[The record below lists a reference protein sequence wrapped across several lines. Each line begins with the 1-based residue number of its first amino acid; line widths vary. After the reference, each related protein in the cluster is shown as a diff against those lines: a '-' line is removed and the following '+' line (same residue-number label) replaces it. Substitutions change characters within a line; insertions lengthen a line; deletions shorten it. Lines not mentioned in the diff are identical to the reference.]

1 MTSLP
6 VHDSILFE
14 RLFYAVD
21 NSKRGILMIRIIVD
35 SSSDYQL
42 EELKQKNM
50 ELVPI
55 SITMGDQSY
64 LDGIDLN
71 RDDFYKMLTET
82 TDFPKTSQPSTQ
94 SFLDIFL
101 DAKEKGDDCICILLS
116 SGLSGTYQGACLARN
131 LADYDNIYIIDS
143 LAAICIIQ
151 VLAERACAL
160 REQGYNAS
168 DIVSEVEKLKSRV
181 KLVAA
186 LDTLEYLRRGGRLSK
201 TAATIGELA
210 NLKPMITITEEGTIG
225 VIGKSLGRN
234 KAISGLIKHV
244 KENELDLSYPVYSLY
259 TFGTDNSEI
268 FEEKLANEDIYPT
281 ARLQVGPTIGTHIGP
296 NAFGI
301 MYVIKE

>member
-1 MTSLP
+1 
-6 VHDSILFE
+6 
-14 RLFYAVD
+14 
-21 NSKRGILMIRIIVD
+21 MIRIIVD

-55 SITMGDQSY
+55 SVTIGEHSY

-71 RDDFYKMLTET
+71 RDAFYKMLTET
-82 TDFPKTSQPSTQ
+82 SDFPKTAQPSTQ
-94 SFLDIFL
+94 AFLDIFL

-116 SGLSGTYQGACLARN
+116 SGLSGTCQGACIARDM
-131 LADYDNIYIIDS
+131 ADYDNIYIIDS
-143 LAAICIIQ
+143 LAAICLIQ

-160 REQGYNAS
+160 RDQGYAAK
-168 DIVSEVEKLKSRV
+168 DIVAEVEKLKSKV
-181 KLVAA
+181 KVAAA
-186 LDTLEYLRRGGRLSK
+186 LDTLEYLYRGGRLSK

-225 VIGKSLGRN
+225 IIGKAIGRN
-234 KAISGLIKHV
+234 KAITSLIKHV
-244 KENELDLSYPVYSLY
+244 KENELDPDYPIYSLY
-259 TFGTDNSEI
+259 TYGSENSEK
-268 FEEKLANEDIYPT
+268 FEERLESAEIHPA

-301 MYVIKE
+301 MYVIK

>member
-1 MTSLP
+1 
-6 VHDSILFE
+6 
-14 RLFYAVD
+14 
-21 NSKRGILMIRIIVD
+21 MIRIIVD

-55 SITMGDQSY
+55 SVTIGEHSY

-71 RDDFYKMLTET
+71 RDAFYKMLTET
-82 TDFPKTSQPSTQ
+82 SDFPKTAQPSTQ
-94 SFLDIFL
+94 AFLDIFL

-116 SGLSGTYQGACLARN
+116 SGLSGTCQGACIARDM
-131 LADYDNIYIIDS
+131 ADYDNIYIIDS
-143 LAAICIIQ
+143 LAAICLIQ

-160 REQGYNAS
+160 RDQGYAAK
-168 DIVSEVEKLKSRV
+168 DIVAEVEKLKSRV
-181 KLVAA
+181 KVAAA
-186 LDTLEYLRRGGRLSK
+186 LDTLEYLYRGGRLSK

-225 VIGKSLGRN
+225 IIGKAIGRN
-234 KAISGLIKHV
+234 KAITSLIKHV
-244 KENELDLSYPVYSLY
+244 KENELDPDYPIYSLY
-259 TFGTDNSEI
+259 TYGSENSEK
-268 FEEKLANEDIYPT
+268 FEERLESAEIHPA

-301 MYVIKE
+301 MYVIK

>member
-1 MTSLP
+1 
-6 VHDSILFE
+6 
-14 RLFYAVD
+14 
-21 NSKRGILMIRIIVD
+21 MIRIIVD

-55 SITMGDQSY
+55 SVTIGEHSY

-71 RDDFYKMLTET
+71 RDAFYKMLTET
-82 TDFPKTSQPSTQ
+82 SDFPKTAQPSTQ
-94 SFLDIFL
+94 AFLDIFL

-116 SGLSGTYQGACLARN
+116 SGLSRTCQGACIARDM
-131 LADYDNIYIIDS
+131 ADYDNIYIIDS
-143 LAAICIIQ
+143 LAAICLIQ

-160 REQGYNAS
+160 RDQGYAAK
-168 DIVSEVEKLKSRV
+168 DIVAEVEKLKSRV
-181 KLVAA
+181 KVAAA
-186 LDTLEYLRRGGRLSK
+186 LDTLEYLYRGGRLSK

-225 VIGKSLGRN
+225 IIGKAIGRN
-234 KAISGLIKHV
+234 KAITSLIKHV
-244 KENELDLSYPVYSLY
+244 KENELDPDYPIYSLY
-259 TFGTDNSEI
+259 TYGTENSEK
-268 FEEKLANEDIYPT
+268 FEERLESAEIHPA

-301 MYVIKE
+301 MYVIK

>member
-1 MTSLP
+1 
-6 VHDSILFE
+6 
-14 RLFYAVD
+14 
-21 NSKRGILMIRIIVD
+21 MIRLIVD

-55 SITMGDQSY
+55 SVTIGEHSY

-71 RDDFYKMLTET
+71 RDAFYKMLTET
-82 TDFPKTSQPSTQ
+82 SDFPKTAQPSTQ
-94 SFLDIFL
+94 AFLDIFL

-116 SGLSGTYQGACLARN
+116 SGLSGTCQGACIARDM
-131 LADYDNIYIIDS
+131 ADYDNIYIIDS
-143 LAAICIIQ
+143 LAAICLIQ

-160 REQGYNAS
+160 RDQGYAAK
-168 DIVSEVEKLKSRV
+168 DIVAEVEKLKSRV
-181 KLVAA
+181 KVAAA
-186 LDTLEYLRRGGRLSK
+186 LDTLEYLYRGGRLSK

-225 VIGKSLGRN
+225 IIGKAIGRN
-234 KAISGLIKHV
+234 KAITSLIKHV
-244 KENELDLSYPVYSLY
+244 KENELDPDYPIYSLY
-259 TFGTDNSEI
+259 TYGSENSEK
-268 FEEKLANEDIYPT
+268 FEERLESAEIHPA

-301 MYVIKE
+301 MYVIK

>member
-1 MTSLP
+1 
-6 VHDSILFE
+6 
-14 RLFYAVD
+14 
-21 NSKRGILMIRIIVD
+21 MIRIIVD

-55 SITMGDQSY
+55 SVTIGEHSY

-71 RDDFYKMLTET
+71 RDAFYKMLTET
-82 TDFPKTSQPSTQ
+82 SDFPKTAQPSTQ
-94 SFLDIFL
+94 AFLDIFL

-116 SGLSGTYQGACLARN
+116 SGLSGTCQGACIARDM
-131 LADYDNIYIIDS
+131 ADYDNIYIIDS
-143 LAAICIIQ
+143 LAAICLIQ

-160 REQGYNAS
+160 RDQGYAAK
-168 DIVSEVEKLKSRV
+168 DIVAEVEKLKSRV
-181 KLVAA
+181 KVAAA
-186 LDTLEYLRRGGRLSK
+186 LDTLEYLYRDGRLSK

-225 VIGKSLGRN
+225 IIGKAIGRN
-234 KAISGLIKHV
+234 KAITSLIKHV
-244 KENELDLSYPVYSLY
+244 KENELDPDYPIYSLY
-259 TFGTDNSEI
+259 TYGSENSEK
-268 FEEKLANEDIYPT
+268 FEERLESAEIHPA

-301 MYVIKE
+301 MYVIK

>member
-1 MTSLP
+1 
-6 VHDSILFE
+6 
-14 RLFYAVD
+14 
-21 NSKRGILMIRIIVD
+21 MIRIIVD

-55 SITMGDQSY
+55 SVTIGEHSY

-71 RDDFYKMLTET
+71 RDAFYKMLTET
-82 TDFPKTSQPSTQ
+82 SDFPKTAQPSTQ
-94 SFLDIFL
+94 AFLDIFL

-116 SGLSGTYQGACLARN
+116 SGLSGTCQGACIARDM
-131 LADYDNIYIIDS
+131 ADYDNIYIIDS
-143 LAAICIIQ
+143 LAAICLIQ

-160 REQGYNAS
+160 RDQGYAAK
-168 DIVSEVEKLKSRV
+168 DIVAEVEKLKSRV
-181 KLVAA
+181 KVAAA
-186 LDTLEYLRRGGRLSK
+186 LDTLEYLYRGGRLSK

-225 VIGKSLGRN
+225 IIGKAIGRN
-234 KAISGLIKHV
+234 KAITSLIKHV
-244 KENELDLSYPVYSLY
+244 KENELDPDYPIYSLY
-259 TFGTDNSEI
+259 TYGTENSEK
-268 FEEKLANEDIYPT
+268 FEERLESAEIHPA

-301 MYVIKE
+301 MYVIK

>member
-1 MTSLP
+1 
-6 VHDSILFE
+6 
-14 RLFYAVD
+14 
-21 NSKRGILMIRIIVD
+21 MIRIIVD

-42 EELKQKNM
+42 EELQQRDM

-55 SITMGDQSY
+55 SVTIGDRSY

-71 RDDFYKMLTET
+71 RDDFYKMLTEST
-82 TDFPKTSQPSTQ
+82 EFPKTAQPSTQ
-94 SFLDIFL
+94 AFLDIFL

-116 SGLSGTYQGACLARN
+116 SGLSGTCQGAHLAKD

-143 LAAICIIQ
+143 LAAICIIR
-151 VLAERACAL
+151 VLAEHARTL
-160 REQGYNAS
+160 RDKGYAAA
-168 DIVSEVEKLKSRV
+168 DIVPEVEALKSRI

-186 LDTLEYLRRGGRLSK
+186 LDTLEYLYRGGRLSK

-210 NLKPMITITEEGTIG
+210 NLKPLITITEEGTIG

-244 KENELDLSYPVYSLY
+244 KEHELDTDYPIYSLY
-259 TFGTDNSEI
+259 TFGTDNSEK
-268 FEEKLANEDIYPT
+268 FEDKLASEDIHPT

-301 MYVIKE
+301 MYVIK

>member
-1 MTSLP
+1 
-6 VHDSILFE
+6 
-14 RLFYAVD
+14 
-21 NSKRGILMIRIIVD
+21 MIRIIVD

-55 SITMGDQSY
+55 SVTIGEHSY

-71 RDDFYKMLTET
+71 RDAFYKMLTET
-82 TDFPKTSQPSTQ
+82 SDFPKTAQPSTQ
-94 SFLDIFL
+94 AFLDIFL

-116 SGLSGTYQGACLARN
+116 SGLSGTCQGACIARDM
-131 LADYDNIYIIDS
+131 ADYDNIYIIDS
-143 LAAICIIQ
+143 LAAICLIQ

-160 REQGYNAS
+160 RDQGYAAK
-168 DIVSEVEKLKSRV
+168 DIVAEVEKLKSRV
-181 KLVAA
+181 KVAAA
-186 LDTLEYLRRGGRLSK
+186 LDTLEYLYRGGRLSK

-225 VIGKSLGRN
+225 SIGKAIGRN
-234 KAISGLIKHV
+234 KAITSLIKHV
-244 KENELDLSYPVYSLY
+244 KENELDPDYPIYSLY
-259 TFGTDNSEI
+259 TYGSENSEK
-268 FEEKLANEDIYPT
+268 FEERLESAEIHPA

-301 MYVIKE
+301 MYVIK

>member
-1 MTSLP
+1 
-6 VHDSILFE
+6 
-14 RLFYAVD
+14 
-21 NSKRGILMIRIIVD
+21 MIRIIVD

-55 SITMGDQSY
+55 SVTIGEHSY

-71 RDDFYKMLTET
+71 RDAFYKMLTET
-82 TDFPKTSQPSTQ
+82 SDFPKTAQPSTQ
-94 SFLDIFL
+94 AFLDIFL

-116 SGLSGTYQGACLARN
+116 SGRSGTCQGACIARDM
-131 LADYDNIYIIDS
+131 ADYDNIYIIDS
-143 LAAICIIQ
+143 LAAICLIQ

-160 REQGYNAS
+160 RDQGYAAK
-168 DIVSEVEKLKSRV
+168 DIVAEVEKLKSRV
-181 KLVAA
+181 KVAAA
-186 LDTLEYLRRGGRLSK
+186 LDTLEYLYRGGRLSK

-225 VIGKSLGRN
+225 IIGKAIGRN
-234 KAISGLIKHV
+234 KAITSLIKHV
-244 KENELDLSYPVYSLY
+244 KENELDPDYPIYSLY
-259 TFGTDNSEI
+259 TYGTENSEK
-268 FEEKLANEDIYPT
+268 FEERLESAEIHPA

-301 MYVIKE
+301 MYVIK